1 MVRDELSRL
10 PTSQGEPTALLEAS
24 TSPSHRGFE
33 LQLDFP
39 GGDTLASSSLEAAE
53 EEGIWINKYE
63 IR

>member
-39 GGDTLASSSLEAAE
+39 GGDTLASSPLEAAE
-53 EEGIWINKYE
+53 EEGI
-63 IR
+63 